1 MDEDPWQGKIV
12 VGVDGSPGSH
22 AALGWAIS
30 EAVARHVAIRAVF
43 ALPNEAPGYPP
54 QTKKALE
61 FMGRKALGRALDGWS
76 EAPRVE
82 VQLVAES
89 GSASE
94 VIRHA
99 VGDPDVGL
107 IVVGTRGRSRLAEV
121 VLGSVSHTVSHL
133 CSKPVVIVPKD
144 ALTSSRRR
152 AIVVGVDGSAAADLA
167 LRWAVREAE
176 AKDAELEV
184 VMVTPA
190 SRHPLTS
197 PGSPSPS
204 NDDIGNRALREAV
217 DRLGPTQAKIRRRAL
232 VGDPAQILVDQAAT
246 CELLV
251 VGSRGRGQT
260 KEALLGSVSHG
271 CAHQTKVAVAI
282 VPLHQDSDPAT
293 P

>member
-1 MDEDPWQGKIV
+1 MDEDPRKGKIV

-22 AALGWAIS
+22 AALGWALT

-61 FMGRKALGRALDGWS
+61 FMGQKALGRALDGWP
-76 EAPRVE
+76 EASSVE

-99 VGDPDVGL
+99 ADEPDVGL
-107 IVVGTRGRSRLAEV
+107 VVVGTRGRSRLAEM

-144 ALTSSRRR
+144 TLTPSRRR
-152 AIVVGVDGSAAADLA
+152 AIVVGVDGSAEADLA
-167 LRWAVREAE
+167 LRWAAREAA
-176 AKDAELEV
+176 AKKAELEV

-197 PGSPSPS
+197 PGSPSRS
-204 NDDIGNRALREAV
+204 NDDLVNRALREAI
-217 DRLGPTQAKIRRRAL
+217 DRVVPTQAKVRRRAL
-232 VGDPAQILVDQAAT
+232 VGDPAQVLVDQAAT

-282 VPLHQDSDPAT
+282 VPPDQDADPAT
-293 P
+293 S